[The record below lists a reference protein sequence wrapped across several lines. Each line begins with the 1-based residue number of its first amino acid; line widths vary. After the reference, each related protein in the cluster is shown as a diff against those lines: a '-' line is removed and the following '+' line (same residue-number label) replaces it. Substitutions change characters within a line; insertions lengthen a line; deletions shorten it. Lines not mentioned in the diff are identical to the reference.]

1 MPMSKRCEFIKKD
14 GCQCGG
20 YALSDFDFCY
30 FHEPTKAADRKA
42 AAARGGVSRAN
53 LSKSEAIIGELVEI
67 VEETES
73 KEPENG
79 KCKTEINTL
88 QDLQIFAEQQIKYI
102 NDNKAY
108 QKLSAG
114 DRAEMRKWAE
124 FLLKLQIVM
133 GLGAADRIKQ
143 LEALARKQLPPT
155 ING

>member
-1 MPMSKRCEFIKKD
+1 MTKRCEFIKKD
-14 GCQCGG
+14 GTQCRGF
-20 YALSDFDFCY
+20 ALKDFKYCF
-30 FHEPTKAADRKA
+30 FHEPTREAERKA
-42 AAARGGVSRAN
+42 ARAKGGESRAN
-53 LSKSEAIIGELVEI
+53 LCKTKAIIGELVEI